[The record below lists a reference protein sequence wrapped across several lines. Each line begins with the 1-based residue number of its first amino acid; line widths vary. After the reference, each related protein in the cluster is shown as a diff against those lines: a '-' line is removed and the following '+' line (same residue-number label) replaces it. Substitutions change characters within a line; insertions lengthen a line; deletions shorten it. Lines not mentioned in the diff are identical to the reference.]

1 MAKTGKIIE
10 ELTRES
16 VVAHLDNGDSL
27 KGVLLAT
34 YSDCLVLAHAVALTD
49 GGEMPVDGE
58 AVLPLRRILW
68 VQRLDAEGF
77 R

>member
-1 MAKTGKIIE
+1 MAKTSKIIE

-16 VVAHLDNGDSL
+16 VVVHLDNGDSL
-27 KGVLLAT
+27 KGVLLAV

-49 GGEMPVDGE
+49 GGEMPIDGD
-58 AVLPLRRILW
+58 AVIPLPRILW
-68 VQRLDAEGF
+68 MQRLDSGVS